1 MDNDRKKVIII
12 GAGIS
17 GLTAGIFALKYGF
30 DVEIYERNP
39 SVGGLCTG
47 WYRKGT
53 YIDGCIHW
61 LTESNRGV
69 LNELW
74 HEVGALNKKVRVH
87 HYDYYSQIHYNGK
100 DINFYTDPSKLKAEL
115 LKYATTD
122 NDRKLIKQFIWG
134 VKRCKHN
141 AITVHKPYHLWNVI
155 DVIRFIIKVFWMI
168 PALKK
173 FSKLS
178 VGDFVNMLDSPELK
192 FIFSHNICPEEYS
205 LFSLTST
212 YGGIASKNS
221 GVPIGGSK
229 AFIERIKD
237 TYLAHGGRLFLN
249 HDVSKF
255 DIDGNN
261 IKGVR
266 FANGS
271 VATAD
276 YYIPACDVHFT
287 LDTLLQGKYKI
298 DQMARR
304 DADKEHFPTYS
315 GYLIT
320 YRTKKDISSVA
331 HNRYIQCSPFEVLG
345 RQYDSIYMKHFGYD
359 ENLSENNEYTV
370 VQTLIVT
377 NEKQYDMLQNMSREE
392 YLNHKKQVAETLI
405 QKLNETDKDTYGELE
420 LLDIASPLTYT
431 HYVNAYKGTFMT
443 YMLTK
448 YDKQMI
454 IRNDVLPIENL
465 ALAGHWMMVPG
476 GVPIAV
482 MQGKFAAMTIRHFMK
497 HGRDVSS
504 GDDNVSRRAFN

>member
-1 MDNDRKKVIII
+1 MGNDRKKVVII

-30 DVEIYERNP
+30 DVEIYERNQ

-74 HEVGALNKKVRVH
+74 HEIGALNKKVRVH
-87 HYDYYSQIHYNGK
+87 HYEYYCQVHVNGK
-100 DINFYTDPSKLKAEL
+100 DINIYTDPDKLKKEL
-115 LKYATTD
+115 MQYATTK
-122 NDRKLIKQFIWG
+122 NDQSLVKDMIWG
-134 VKRCKHN
+134 IKRCEHN
-141 AITVHKPYHLWNVI
+141 AITVHKPYHMWNLI
-155 DVIRFIIKVFWMI
+155 DVLRFIVKIFWLM
-168 PALKK
+168 PVLKK

-178 VGDFVNMLDSPELK
+178 IEDFANKFDSPELK
-192 FIFSHNICPEEYS
+192 YALTNNICPKEYS
-205 LFSLTST
+205 FFSIIST
-212 YGGIASKNS
+212 YGGIVSKNS

-237 TYLAHGGRLFLN
+237 TYINNGGKLYLRHDAENFEVKDNHITGLRLKDGRL
-249 HDVSKF
+249 V
-255 DIDGNN
+255 
-261 IKGVR
+261 
-266 FANGS
+266 
-271 VATAD
+271 TAD

-287 LDTLLQGKYKI
+287 LDKLLQQQFTI
-298 DQMARR
+298 EQMARR
-304 DADKEHFPTYS
+304 DANKEHYPTYS

-320 YRTKKDISSVA
+320 YRTKKDLSDIA
-331 HNRYIQCSPFEVLG
+331 HNRYVQCKPFEVLG
-345 RQYDSIYMKHFGYD
+345 RQYDSIYIKHFGYD
-359 ENLSENNEYTV
+359 EALKENNEYTV

-377 NEKQYDMLQNMSREE
+377 NEKQYDALEAMSKED
-392 YLNHKKQVAETLI
+392 YVANKKQVADIFMYKLKET
-405 QKLNETDKDTYGELE
+405 EGDTYGEME
-420 LLDIASPLTYT
+420 LLDIATPLTFT

-448 YDKQMI
+448 FDKQMI
-454 IRNDVLPIENL
+454 LRNDILPIDNI

-482 MQGKFAAMTIRHFMK
+482 MQGKFAAMTIRYFMK
-497 HGRDVSS
+497 HGRDIST
-504 GDDNVSRRAFN
+504 GDENLNRRAFS

>member
-1 MDNDRKKVIII
+1 MDNANKKVIII

-30 DVEIYERNP
+30 DVEIYERNT

-87 HYDYYSQIHYNGK
+87 HYDYYCQINANGK
-100 DINFYTDPSKLKAEL
+100 QINFYTDPKKLKTEL
-115 LKYATTD
+115 LKYAVSD
-122 NDRKLIKQFIWG
+122 NDKKLIKEFIWG
-134 VKRCKHN
+134 VKLCKHN
-141 AITVHKPYHLWNVI
+141 AITVHKPYHMWNFI
-155 DVIRFIIKVFWMI
+155 DVFRFICKVFWMM

-178 VGDFVNMLDSPELK
+178 VGDFVSKFDSPDLK
-192 FIFSHNICPEEYS
+192 FVFSHNLCPEDYS
-205 LFSLTST
+205 LFSLAST

-229 AFIERIKD
+229 AFIERIKE
-237 TYLAHGGRLFLN
+237 TY
-249 HDVSKF
+249 
-255 DIDGNN
+255 
-261 IKGVR
+261 
-266 FANGS
+266 FANGGKLYLHQDVS
-271 VATAD
+271 EFILENNHIAGVRLPDGSIKTAD

-287 LDTLLQGKYKI
+287 LDTLLGGKFKI

-331 HNRYIQCSPFEVLG
+331 YNRYVQCSPFEVLG
-345 RQYDSIYMKHFGYD
+345 RTYDSIYLKHFGYD
-359 ENLSENNEYTV
+359 ENLAQNNEYTV

-377 NEKQYDMLQNMSREE
+377 DEKQFDMIQQMSHDD
-392 YLNHKKQVAETLI
+392 YLKHKNQVADI
-405 QKLNETDKDTYGELE
+405 FMQKLMETDPDTYGQLE
-420 LLDIASPLTYT
+420 LLDIASPLTFT

-454 IRNDVLPIENL
+454 IRNDILPIDNL

-482 MQGKFAAMTIRHFMK
+482 MQGKFAAMTIRHYLK

-504 GDDNVSRRAFN
+504 GDDNINRRAFS